1 MKYKKGDSG
10 YLNHQLIIEIFKTL
24 IMFAITIA
32 ILLLGIS
39 QTGDRMNLL
48 TVVAAVGSLPA
59 CKALVGVI
67 VRLPYRSISKES
79 ADEITGKT
87 EYITV
92 AFDMLITSEQKIM
105 PIDCVAISGNTVCGY
120 ASNKKTDIAHASK
133 HIKNILIQNGYRDVT
148 VKIFDGYTA
157 FLTRAEGM
165 NSIAAIDKPDSKRHE
180 EGIRAIIL
188 NISM

>member
-1 MKYKKGDSG
+1 MKYTKGNPG
-10 YLNHQLIIEIFKTL
+10 YLNHQLKKEIAKTL
-24 IMFAITIA
+24 LMFAIVIA

-48 TVVAAVGSLPA
+48 TIVAVVGSLPA

-67 VRLPYRSISKES
+67 VRFPYRSISS
-79 ADEITGKT
+79 QTACEILQRT
-87 EYITV
+87 EHITT
-92 AFDMLITSEQKIM
+92 AFDMIVTSEEKIM
-105 PIDCVAISGNTVCGY
+105 PVDCVAISGNTVCGY
-120 ASNKKTDIAHASK
+120 TAHPKANVEAVSK
-133 HIKNILIQNGYRDVT
+133 HIKKMLMQNGYTHVS

-165 NSIAAIDKPDSKRHE
+165 NNIAAIDQIDQKKLE
-180 EGIRAIIL
+180 EGIRRIIL